1 MAGVPGP
8 YSNSARQ
15 GEMENRAYALITGLF
30 VIILGVA
37 LIGVYYWLGSY
48 SVERRPYV
56 ITTRHSIMGLN
67 PEAPVFYR
75 GIEAGSVTAI
85 QFDPNDIRTIRVRI
99 DIDKN
104 IPITHSAYAMLRVQI
119 LTGMA
124 QIELDDSGEDRM
136 PLPTS
141 QGDPGRIPMR
151 TSLTEKL
158 AQSGEKIL
166 EQVLQITGRVNSLLN
181 EENVIRVQRILAS
194 AETVAAKMVTLE
206 DRLDAALA
214 GLSVLSADA
223 RRTLANVDR
232 LTRDLHTSSIQI
244 GAFTAAAQSAAAS
257 GKALGDALTTTTL
270 PRVNALL
277 KDFQATVVQVGRLSR
292 LIEND
297 PQALLLG
304 PQTLSPG
311 PGEPGFKV
319 EP

>member
-1 MAGVPGP
+1 MGGVLGP
-8 YSNSARQ
+8 DSSSARQ
-15 GEMENRAYALITGLF
+15 GDMENRAYALITGLF
-30 VIILGVA
+30 VIILGAA

-56 ITTRHSIMGLN
+56 ITTHQSIYGLN

-85 QFDPNDIRTIRVRI
+85 QFDPNDLRTIRVRI

-104 IPITHSAYAMLRVQI
+104 IPITHSAYAMLRVQL

-124 QIELDDSGEDRM
+124 QIELNDSGVDRT

-141 QGDPGRIPMR
+141 QRDPGRIPMR

-166 EQVLQITGRVNSLLN
+166 EQLVQITRRVNSLLN
-181 EENVIRVQRILAS
+181 EENVIRVQHILAS
-194 AETVAAKMVTLE
+194 AETVAQRMVSLE
-206 DRLDAALA
+206 DRLDKALA
-214 GLSVLSADA
+214 GLPALTADA
-223 RRTLANVDR
+223 RRTLTNVDR
-232 LTRDLHTSSIQI
+232 LTRDLHNLSTQI
-244 GAFTAAAQSAAAS
+244 GAFTATAQSAAAS
-257 GKALGDALTTTTL
+257 GKAVGDALTTTTL

-277 KDFQATVVQVGRLSR
+277 KDFQATAAQVGRLSR
-292 LIEND
+292 LLEND

-304 PQTLSPG
+304 PQPLSPG